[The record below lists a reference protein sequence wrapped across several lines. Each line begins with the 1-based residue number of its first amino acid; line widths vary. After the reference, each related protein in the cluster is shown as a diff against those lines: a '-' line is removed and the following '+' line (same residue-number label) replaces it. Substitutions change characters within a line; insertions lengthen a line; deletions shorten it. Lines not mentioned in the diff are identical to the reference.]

1 MNSTLQ
7 DIESRIQEAKAAL
20 GAAQSGGDPALL
32 AAAHNSLAH
41 LQALHGEFTPAL
53 GNYLAGLEASRQ
65 AGRKNLECEAIKG
78 VATLQHNLGNYQEAA
93 KYFLR
98 ALTLERELG
107 DLAGEAGVLGSL
119 GQVYLEMGDYAGA
132 AQLHRDALTIARET
146 DDREGQAR
154 TLSHLGAAYRRLGR
168 TVEAIAFHQQA
179 LEIVSELGQRQTQA
193 TVLEN
198 LGYAYVAQ
206 GNLAEALK
214 LHAQALELQRALGN
228 RPGEASALL
237 HVGAAHLALGQTEAA
252 LKALYAAL
260 TIAEDLGTKRILLE
274 THQTLSTALEA
285 GGDPQRALQHLK
297 IASELERGLFQE
309 QQAQKTAALLAG
321 FQMEKVRQE
330 AEIERIKNTELAEA
344 LQAAQQ
350 AEAEKSR
357 LLERTRQQAEELER
371 LARQDPLTRLHNRRY
386 LEENLEREFAA
397 SRRYNFALA
406 VALLDIDNF
415 KTINDTFSHQIG
427 DDVLRLLA
435 QILENP
441 RRETDFVA
449 RYGGEEFALVFPQTD
464 LDGALIACER
474 LRTKIERFEWRSVHP
489 NLRVTVSIGVSDDP
503 LAPNHE
509 KLLAQ
514 ADEQLYAAKRSGKN
528 RVRPE

>member
-7 DIESRIQEAKAAL
+7 GIESRIREAKTSL
-20 GAAQSGGDPALL
+20 TEAQSGGDPAQL
-32 AAAHNSLAH
+32 AAAHNALAH
-41 LQALHGEFTPAL
+41 LQALHGEFTPSL
-53 GNYLAGLEASRQ
+53 GNYLAGLEAGRQ
-65 AGRKNLECEAIKG
+65 AGRKSLECEAIKG

-98 ALTLERELG
+98 ALALERDLG
-107 DLAGEAGVLGSL
+107 SRSGEAGALNSL

-132 AQLHRDALTIARET
+132 AQLHRDALNIARET
-146 DDREGQAR
+146 QDRPLEAI
-154 TLSHLGAAYRRLGR
+154 TLSRLGAAYGRLGR
-168 TVEAIAFHQQA
+168 NPEAIAFHRQA
-179 LEIVSELGQRQTQA
+179 LEIVGNSGQRQTQA

-198 LGYAYVAQ
+198 LGYAYAAQ
-206 GNLAEALK
+206 GNPGEALK
-214 LHAQALELQRALGN
+214 LHTQALELQRALGN
-228 RPGEASALL
+228 RPGEANALL
-237 HVGAAHLALGQTEAA
+237 HVGAAQHTLGQTDDA
-252 LKALYAAL
+252 LNAMYAAL
-260 TIAEDLGTKRILLE
+260 AIAEELDTPKPLVSAHGA
-274 THQTLSTALEA
+274 LSTFLESL
-285 GGDPQRALQHLK
+285 GDARGALQHLK
-297 IASELERGLFQE
+297 IATELGRGLFQE

-330 AEIERIKNTELAEA
+330 AEFERVKNAELAEA
-344 LQAAQQ
+344 LQAAQE

-397 SRRYNFALA
+397 SRRYKFPLS

-415 KTINDTFSHQIG
+415 KAINDTFSHATG

-435 QILENP
+435 QFLDNT

-474 LRTKIERFEWRSVHP
+474 LRAKVERFEWHTVHP
-489 NLRVTVSIGVSDDP
+489 DLRVTVSIGLSDDP

-509 KLLAQ
+509 KLLAL
-514 ADEQLYAAKRSGKN
+514 ADEQLYAAKRTGKN